1 MKLGEF
7 LNTMAAKL
15 ALQNDPSLISLL
27 SNSATANI
35 EIGDD
40 FANRMNVGLMSLDG
54 AKSSTDVKKHFDALA
69 LKAIDDKLNPLAA
82 LYGAQTE
89 FDAEKSTYK
98 RVDII
103 ASKFAALLE
112 AAKAAQGDVTK
123 DAEVK
128 RLNGEMLKLQ
138 NQLTSLTTEKDGEI
152 AKLKATHEQAM
163 LDSLVNFAL
172 SGKPYANKS
181 MDAKTHVTIARAI
194 LAEELAKRGAIIVND
209 NGTLKLK
216 NANAVELDLLDEGNK
231 PVTFDDFTNKLLAEK
246 SLLEVSKPK
255 PATQQHR
262 VPITAT
268 PKTGEMDMSA
278 YEAAM
283 ERSMREAGGE
293 N

>member
-1 MKLGEF
+1 MKFGEF

-15 ALQNDPSLISLL
+15 SLQNDTNLISLL
-27 SNSATANI
+27 SNAATANI
-35 EIGDD
+35 EISDD
-40 FANRMNVGLMSLDG
+40 FANKMNIGLMSLDG
-54 AKSSTDVKKHFDALA
+54 AKSSTEVKKHFDALA

-82 LYGAQTE
+82 LYGAQPE

-103 ASKFAALLE
+103 ASKFAAALE

-123 DAEVK
+123 DAEVR

-138 NQLTSLTTEKDGEI
+138 NQLTSLTTEKDSEI
-152 AKLKATHEQAM
+152 AQLKSAHDKAM
-163 LDSLVNFAL
+163 LDSLIDFAL

-181 MDAKTHVTIARAI
+181 LDAKTNVTIARAI
-194 LAEELAKRGAIIVND
+194 MAEELAKRGGVIVND
-209 NGTLKLK
+209 NGTLRLK
-216 NANAVELDLLDEGNK
+216 NVNARELDLLDEGNK
-231 PVTFDDFTNKLLAEK
+231 PLSFVDFTDKLLAEK

-255 PATQQHR
+255 TAPQQQR
-262 VPITAT
+262 VPITTT
-268 PKTGEMDMSA
+268 PKHGELDMSA

>member
-1 MKLGEF
+1 MQLGEF
-7 LNTMAAKL
+7 LNTVAAKL

-27 SNSATANI
+27 SNAQVANV

-40 FANRMNVGLMSLDG
+40 FANKINVGLMSLDG
-54 AKSSTDVKKHFDALA
+54 AKSSTEVKKHFDALA

-103 ASKFAALLE
+103 ASKFATLLE
-112 AAKAAQGDVTK
+112 AAKSASGDVTK

-128 RLNGEMLKLQ
+128 RLNGELQKIQ
-138 NQLTSLTTEKDGEI
+138 NQLTSVTAAKDGEI
-152 AKLKATHEQAM
+152 AKLNKAHEQAM
-163 LDSLVNFAL
+163 LDSLVNFHL
-172 SGKPYANKS
+172 SAKPYANKTLDS
-181 MDAKTHVTIARAI
+181 KTNITIARTI
-194 LAEELAKRGAIIVND
+194 LAEELAKRGAIIIND
-209 NGTLKLK
+209 NGQLKLK
-216 NANAVELDLLDEGNK
+216 NANAIELDLLDEGNK
-231 PVTFDDFTNKLLAEK
+231 PITFEGFSDKILAEK

-255 PATQQHR
+255 TAAQPTR
-262 VPITAT
+262 VPITTT

-278 YEAAM
+278 YDAAM